1 MSNNIHLDNFENHSQ
16 GDYDNR
22 RNQENT
28 KIHSSIQQIS
38 LSDEEFGKY

>member
-28 KIHSSIQQIS
+28 KFIHQFSRF
-38 LSDEEFGKY
+38 LYDEEFGKY